1 MRVLTCAVEP
11 AAILDAWEGAEL
23 AVVIDAVRGP
33 HAVPGRI
40 RRCAIDELADPG
52 VLSSHDLNLAQTYEL
67 ARVLDRAPR
76 RVVVIGVDA
85 ADTGY
90 GGG

>member
-23 AVVIDAVRGP
+23 AVLIDAVRGP
-33 HAVPGRI
+33 DAVPGRI

-52 VLSSHDLNLAQTYEL
+52 VLSSMA
-67 ARVLDRAPR
+67 
-76 RVVVIGVDA
+76 
-85 ADTGY
+85 
-90 GGG
+90 